1 MQKSM
6 SRTWKW
12 RCSIEWSA
20 WKTHLIILWF
30 SIEWH
35 ELQHYVPTTSFNP
48 VLWVST
54 STYAI
59 NHIIARPIKLSKSS
73 SLRIKWRVTL
83 GISTKDSNTRPPQ
96 TRNHRHASLSSFAE
110 PHTKDLLG
118 VLKASTCVSS
128 VFFFFEYSRWWSV
141 FSKMNYIQVRHSS
154 IESELDM
161 RVQYRE
167 VHPQNQTA
175 NYVYEI
181 STYSHIPYFCSSR
194 SSEMLDSV
202 RTWVCC
208 WVSERAMFLQKK
220 HILSNTYVLPWYL
233 NGSLPSLA
241 QWVGCKNAPPPPD
254 TINVGPPP
262 LLLVCLM

>member
-6 SRTWKW
+6 SRTWEL

-59 NHIIARPIKLSKSS
+59 NHIIASPTKLSKSS

-83 GISTKDSNTRPPQ
+83 GISTNDSKTRPPQ
-96 TRNHRHASLSSFAE
+96 TRHHRHASLSSFAE
-110 PHTKDLLG
+110 PHTKDFLG

-128 VFFFFEYSRWWSV
+128 VFFFFLNILVDGVCSLKWTTYKFVTPASSQNWICESNVEKSTHKIKQQITFTKFPHIRISHTSAHLAARKCSV
-141 FSKMNYIQVRHSS
+141 LFVRLALITQRLSS
-154 IESELDM
+154 EFGTMSGM
-161 RVQYRE
+161 QK
-167 VHPQNQTA
+167 
-175 NYVYEI
+175 
-181 STYSHIPYFCSSR
+181 CSS
-194 SSEMLDSV
+194 
-202 RTWVCC
+202 T
-208 WVSERAMFLQKK
+208 
-220 HILSNTYVLPWYL
+220 PWH
-233 NGSLPSLA
+233 
-241 QWVGCKNAPPPPD
+241 D
-254 TINVGPPP
+254 
-262 LLLVCLM
+262 